1 MELLLFT
8 EIKRE
13 TVIAIAFSHMEVGK
27 ELSIKVS
34 SFPGCQELGHF
45 LRYFCKTLR
54 DGRFKEKVKG
64 REERDAHIFSPNSLE
79 LDQYVLRLLKSMYLL
94 T

>member
-13 TVIAIAFSHMEVGK
+13 TVIAIAFSHMGAVGK

-34 SFPGCQELGHF
+34 SFPGCQELGYF
-45 LRYFCKTLR
+45 LRNFCKTY
-54 DGRFKEKVKG
+54 RFKEKGKG
-64 REERDAHIFSPNSLE
+64 EEESCTYIYFLHTLCSVGPIHP
-79 LDQYVLRLLKSMYLL
+79 QTGKKYVF